1 MKKKFTSLF
10 MSIVF
15 ILGII
20 SCGTPEN
27 GNIKSA
33 SADRVFENCTEMIE
47 FTKQYITEVS
57 TQDLQA
63 IMDGD
68 DEYYLIDVRTGKEN
82 AKSYIPGAVAIPRGV
97 LEFRIANEDVWD
109 DEGLYMPQKDS
120 KIVIYCK
127 KGGRGTLAT
136 KSLKDL
142 GYTNVINLQGGFLQW
157 KKDFPKNIYV
167 NVIPVSSGA
176 APVAAEEDDGGC

>member
-1 MKKKFTSLF
+1 MKRRFTSLL
-10 MSIVF
+10 MSTVV
-15 ILGII
+15 ILGMM
-20 SCGTPEN
+20 SCETPEI
-27 GNIKSA
+27 GNSKSV
-33 SADRVFENCTEMIE
+33 STDIVFENSTKMVE

-57 TQDLQA
+57 TNDLQA

-82 AKSYIPGAVAIPRGV
+82 AKSYIPGAIAIPRGV
-97 LEFRIANEDVWD
+97 LEFKISNEDVWD
-109 DEGLYMPQKDS
+109 DEGLYMPEKDS

-127 KGGRGTLAT
+127 RGGRGALAT

-142 GYTNVINLQGGFLQW
+142 GYTNVTSLQGGFLQW

-176 APVAAEEDDGGC
+176 APVAAEEDEGGC

>member
-1 MKKKFTSLF
+1 

-15 ILGII
+15 MLGII
-20 SCGTPEN
+20 SCETSESQKL
-27 GNIKSA
+27 KSV
-33 SADRVFENCTEMIE
+33 STDRVFENCTEMIE
-47 FTKQYITEVS
+47 FTKQYITEIS
-57 TQDLQA
+57 TKDLQA

-82 AKSYIPGAVAIPRGV
+82 EKSYIPGAVAIPRGV
-97 LEFRIANEDVWD
+97 IEFRIANEDVWD
-109 DEGLYMPQKDS
+109 DEGLYMPEKKS

-127 KGGRGTLAT
+127 KGGRGTLAA

-142 GYTNVINLQGGFLQW
+142 GYTNVINLKGGFTQW

-167 NVIPVSSGA
+167 NVIPVSSGG

>member
-1 MKKKFTSLF
+1 MKSGFTLFF

-15 ILGII
+15 TLGIM
-20 SCGTPEN
+20 SCETPEN

-33 SADRVFENCTEMIE
+33 SADRVFVDCTEMIE

-57 TQDLQA
+57 TKDLQA
-63 IMDGD
+63 ILDGD

-109 DEGLYMPQKDS
+109 DEGLYMPEKDS

-127 KGGRGTLAT
+127 KGGRGTLAA

-142 GYTNVINLQGGFLQW
+142 GYTNVVNLQGGFTQW

-167 NVIPVSSGA
+167 NVVPTTSGA
-176 APVAAEEDDGGC
+176 APVAVEEDEGGC